1 MTGGGANGD
10 TNSLDTLAERIG
22 KTLAADRR
30 GFRKRLQGLR
40 RRASSGKPYDRGLQ
54 QLSSAMDAS
63 VALRERRIASL
74 PVPDFSQDLPVNDHR
89 EALAEAIRKHQVV
102 VVCGETGSGK
112 STQLPKICLE
122 LGRGVDGMIA
132 HTQPRRLAART
143 LATRIAEELHSEVG
157 EAVGYRIRFTD
168 RVSDRTHVKLVT
180 DGMLLAEIQGGRTL
194 DAYDTIIID
203 EAHERSLNIDF
214 LLGYLKQL
222 LPKRP
227 DLKVIITSATID
239 PERFSRHFDDAPIV
253 HVSGRTY
260 PVEVRYRPLAGES
273 GDDRDRDQQ
282 TAIVD
287 AVDELARQ
295 GPGDI
300 LVFLASEREIRET
313 AEALRKH
320 HPPGTEVLPLF
331 ARLSAAE
338 QQRAFQSHAGR
349 RIVLATNV
357 AETSVT
363 VPGIRYVV
371 DTGVVRLSRYSF
383 RTKVQRLPIE
393 PISQASAN
401 QRAGRCGREAP
412 GVCIRLYGEDDF
424 LGRPAFT
431 DPEIVRTNL
440 AAVILQMRHL
450 GLGAVEDFPF
460 IQPPDSRYVKDGYRL
475 LHELGAVDGQWQLTD
490 LGHQLARLPVDP
502 TIARMLMAGNQEQSL
517 AEILV
522 IASALS
528 IQDPRE
534 RPLEAQQAADQ
545 AHAQW
550 RDERSDFLA
559 YVHLWAAYQASKK
572 ALSRNKLDRW
582 CRDHFL
588 SPLRMR
594 EWSDVHRQL
603 KELVTGM
610 GLRPNTEPADYLP
623 IHRALLAGLLGN
635 VAMRSDE
642 QGYIGPRNL
651 KLTIFPGSAL
661 AKKRPKWIAAAEI
674 VETSRVFARTV
685 ASIDPREVEQLAGHL
700 VQRTYN
706 EPHWDRRRGRVTA
719 YETVTLYGLPLV
731 TGRKVDYGRVDSA
744 DAREVF
750 LRQGLAEDRV
760 DSKGAFLEHNRTL
773 IAEIEALEDKSRRRD
788 VLVDVD
794 RLYAFYAERVPE
806 GISDLRSFEHWRK
819 QDERTHPRRLY
830 LTREALMQHDAAT
843 VTAERYPEQ
852 LAVGD
857 LRLPLQYH
865 FEPGHP
871 DDGVSLQV
879 PLAALNQL
887 RPDPLEWL
895 VPGLVEEKVTA
906 LIRGLPKALRRNFV
920 PAPDFARAALDAIS
934 PADGSLTDALRRQL
948 HRMTGVDVPPE
959 TWDAVELPDHLIMN
973 IQVLDTEGEVISRGR
988 DLAALQQALGDR
1000 ASEGFQ
1006 VATPDPQWEREHITR
1021 WDFDALPRTVEFEQH
1036 GVTVRGYPAL
1046 VDAGNTVAL
1055 RILDSSEA
1063 ADESTRR
1070 GVRRLL
1076 RLQLREQ
1083 VQYLRDNL
1091 PGFQQMA
1098 LQYRGLGGSDAL
1110 RDDIIDAVVDA
1121 VFIGD
1126 QPLPADAEAFQAMLE
1141 AGRGQLV
1148 EEGERFARR
1157 VARMLER
1164 YHGLKK
1170 ALKEP
1175 RGLEGMDSFRDMNEH
1190 LNHLVFPGFLLAHRS
1205 ELLAHLPRYLDGLQ
1219 HRVEKQRED
1228 PRRDAQRTHQVRPWW
1243 EAWVERA
1250 ARHERDGIVDPELH
1264 RFRHLLEEFRISLFA
1279 QHLGTATPA
1288 SEKRLRQQW
1297 QAVR

>member
-1 MTGGGANGD
+1 MTGDAANSTTD
-10 TNSLDTLAERIG
+10 RLEALAERIDQAM
-22 KTLAADRR
+22 AADRR
-30 GFRKRLQGLR
+30 NFRKRLHGLR
-40 RRASSGKPYDRGLQ
+40 RRASAGKPYDRGMR
-54 QLSSAMDAS
+54 QLDTAIDAS
-63 VALRERRIASL
+63 VALRERRVANL
-74 PVPDFSQDLPVNDHR
+74 PEPDFSQNLPVNDHR
-89 EALAEAIRKHQVV
+89 ESLAEAIRENQVV

-143 LATRIAEELHSEVG
+143 LADRIAEELHTEVG

-168 RVSDRTHVKLVT
+168 RVSDRTHIKLVT
-180 DGMLLAEIQGGRTL
+180 DGMLLAEIQGDRSL

-260 PVEVRYRPLAGES
+260 PVEVRYRPLAGE
-273 GDDRDRDQQ
+273 DADNRDRDQQ

-287 AVDELARQ
+287 AVDELARV
-295 GPGDI
+295 GPGDV

-338 QQRAFQSHAGR
+338 QKRAFQTHAGR

-393 PISQASAN
+393 AISQASAN

-412 GVCIRLYGEDDF
+412 GVCIRLYSEDDY
-424 LGRPAFT
+424 LGRPEFT
-431 DPEIVRTNL
+431 DPEILRTNL
-440 AAVILQMRHL
+440 ASVILQMRYL
-450 GLGAVEDFPF
+450 GLGSVEEFPF
-460 IQPPDSRYVKDGYRL
+460 IQPPDPRYVNDGYRL
-475 LHELGAVDGQWQLTD
+475 LHELGAVDSQWSLSE
-490 LGHQLARLPVDP
+490 LGRQLAKLPVDP
-502 TIARMLMAGNQEQSL
+502 TIGRMLLAGSDQGAL

-545 AHAQW
+545 AHAEW

-559 YVHLWAAYQASKK
+559 YVQLWGGYQAARKM
-572 ALSRNKLDRW
+572 LSRNKLQRW

-610 GLRPNTEPADYLP
+610 GLRPNTDPADYAP
-623 IHRALLAGLLGN
+623 IHRALLTGLLGN
-635 VAMRSDE
+635 VAMRNDE
-642 QGYIGPRNL
+642 QGYLGPRNL

-661 AKKRPKWIAAAEI
+661 SKKRPKWITAAEV

-685 ASIDPREVEQLAGHL
+685 ASIDPREVEQLADHL

-760 DSKGAFLEHNRTL
+760 DSKGEFLEHNRAL
-773 IAEIEALEDKSRRRD
+773 IAEIEDLEDKSRRRD

-794 RLYAFYAERVPE
+794 RLYAFYAERIPE
-806 GISDLRSFEHWRK
+806 DISDLRSFEHWRK
-819 QDERTHPRRLY
+819 REERAHPRCLY
-830 LTREALMQHDAAT
+830 LTREALMQHDAAA
-843 VTAERYPEQ
+843 VTADRYPEQ
-852 LAVGD
+852 LSVGD

-887 RPDPLEWL
+887 RSEPLEWL

-934 PADGSLTDALRRQL
+934 PADGSLADALRRQL

-959 TWDAVELPDHLIMN
+959 TWAEVELPDHLIMN
-973 IQVLDTEGEVISRGR
+973 ILVIDGDGNVLQRGR
-988 DLAALQQALGDR
+988 DLTALQRDLGDR
-1000 ASEGFQ
+1000 ASEGFH
-1006 VATPDPQWEREHITR
+1006 VATPDPHWERDGLTR
-1021 WDFDALPRTVEFEQH
+1021 WDFDALPRTVEFQQH

-1046 VDAGNTVAL
+1046 VDEGSSVAL
-1055 RILDSSEA
+1055 RILDSADA
-1063 ADESTRR
+1063 ADDSTRR
-1070 GVRRLL
+1070 AIRRLI
-1076 RLQLREQ
+1076 QFELREQ
-1083 VQYLRDNL
+1083 IRYLRENL

-1110 RDDIIDAVVDA
+1110 RDQIIDAVVDA

-1126 QPLPADAEAFQAMLE
+1126 QPLPGDASAFQAMVD
-1141 AGRGQLV
+1141 AGRGRLV

-1157 VARMLER
+1157 VARMLDR

-1190 LNHLVFPGFLLAHRS
+1190 LNHLVFPGFLLAHHGD
-1205 ELLAHLPRYLDGLQ
+1205 LLGHLPRYLDGLQ
-1219 HRVEKQRED
+1219 HRVEKQAED
-1228 PRRDAQRTHQVRPWW
+1228 PRRDAQRTHQVRSWW
-1243 EAWVERA
+1243 EAWTERA
-1250 ARHERDGIVDPELH
+1250 ARHEREGIVDPELH
-1264 RFRHLLEEFRISLFA
+1264 RFRLLLEEFRISLFA
-1279 QHLGTATPA
+1279 QHLGTAMPA